1 VTSKRKS
8 VRKEKAR
15 DVERA
20 KDTVAPQCAAEAAR
34 NFASVPNN
42 PIAKVAMI
50 ATAIFVVTHLLLMIG
65 LATPDKIAFDEVHYV
80 PAAKQLID
88 KAPREALLNPMHPP
102 LAKEFMAASI
112 RVFGDN
118 PLGWRYPSAVFGA
131 LAIVAIYLCGLALF
145 GSQGPALAAAALTF
159 LNQMV
164 FVQSRIA
171 MLDIYALTFDLFG
184 IAAFIAGYNRQRPEM
199 AFALAGLFF
208 GLAGASKW
216 SGFFPLGVAIAIVA
230 AVRLL
235 QGWRTQFA
243 EPNAQDWYRPD
254 RWLEFRYYHFAL
266 CFVLVPAV
274 TYFIA
279 YIPVTGFSLSG
290 FIEAQRRIF
299 AENSAAHPAH
309 LYMSSWPSWP
319 LLMRPIWYQF
329 DKISDDRF
337 QAIVF
342 LGNPL
347 ILWPALVALAICAR
361 DFIVARGTQAFLI
374 LAFYIG
380 PWLAWAMLP
389 RSIGFIYYYLPSATV
404 ASLALVYVLTQGER
418 APPRWALWAF
428 VAASAAGFLALLP
441 ISVASMGTSMQT
453 YQRLMIFQSWI

>member
-1 VTSKRKS
+1 MSES
-8 VRKEKAR
+8 A
-15 DVERA
+15 
-20 KDTVAPQCAAEAAR
+20 VAAASLS
-34 NFASVPNN
+34 ASVPNG
-42 PIAKVAMI
+42 PIGLI
-50 ATAIFVVTHLLLMIG
+50 AAIAAAIFVAAHLLLMIG
-65 LATPDKIAFDEVHYV
+65 ITTPEKIVFDEVHYV
-80 PAAKQLID
+80 PAAKQLLE
-88 KAPREALLNPMHPP
+88 KGPHESLLNPMHPP

-112 RVFGDN
+112 KIFGDS

-131 LAIVAIYLCGLALF
+131 LAIVGIYLCGLALF
-145 GSQGPALAAAALTF
+145 GSQGAALAAAALTF

-171 MLDIYALTFDLFG
+171 MLDIYALAFDLFG
-184 IAAFIAGYNRQRPEM
+184 IAAFIHGFRQRRPEV
-199 AFALAGLFF
+199 AFGIAGLFF

-216 SGFFPLGVAIAIVA
+216 SGFFPLGVAIAII
-230 AVRLL
+230 AVIGLL
-235 QGWRTQFA
+235 QGWRAQFA
-243 EPNAQDWYRPD
+243 EPNAQDWYQPD
-254 RWLEFRYYHFAL
+254 RWPEFHYYHFAI
-266 CFVLVPAV
+266 CFGLVPAV
-274 TYFIA
+274 VYFIT
-279 YIPVTGFSLSG
+279 YIPVTGFSISG
-290 FIEAQRRIF
+290 LVEAQRRIF
-299 AENSAAHPAH
+299 AENSAWHPPH

-329 DKISDDRF
+329 DKIADDRF
-337 QAIVF
+337 QAMIF

-347 ILWPALVALAICAR
+347 IMWPALAALAICVR
-361 DFIVARGTQAFLI
+361 DFVVARRTQAFLI

-389 RSIGFIYYYLPSATV
+389 RTIGFIYYYLPSATV

-441 ISVASMGTSMQT
+441 ISASAMGTSMQT